1 MARLWHPHEVDADA
15 SASMTQ
21 RPKYFFVFLSAVAVF
36 AMDLSL
42 GSEARGQ
49 IQNKADAKTLSLGVI
64 SEINRSRLEDQ
75 FHDFVKYVARR
86 LTPGTSV
93 EGKVILAATPFQLVK
108 LMEQKRVDF
117 FLDSPYPT
125 YIIDYVHGAGKPIL
139 RRWKSGMA
147 EYQSL
152 IVTRAGGI
160 KRLEDLRG
168 NTIAFEDPDSTSGY
182 LLPKSFLLRS
192 GFKLLEKPRF
202 EPDPSPTEVRYVF
215 AYSQEKLLDLLLTKQ
230 VAAAAISNDDLATLD
245 AKTKK
250 ELIVLARTEELP
262 RHLVSVRVDLA
273 PALAGR
279 IEKILLAMHE
289 DNEGR
294 RILKQIDGTTK
305 FDALPDG
312 EPALRRMLSQ
322 AFSTP
327 GKK

>member
-1 MARLWHPHEVDADA
+1 
-15 SASMTQ
+15 MTQ
-21 RPKYFFVFLSAVAVF
+21 RPKYFFVCLLSVAVF
-36 AMDLSL
+36 AMGLSL

-152 IVTRAGGI
+152 IVTRVGGI

-182 LLPKSFLLRS
+182 LLPKSFL
-192 GFKLLEKPRF
+192 
-202 EPDPSPTEVRYVF
+202 
-215 AYSQEKLLDLLLTKQ
+215 
-230 VAAAAISNDDLATLD
+230 
-245 AKTKK
+245 
-250 ELIVLARTEELP
+250 
-262 RHLVSVRVDLA
+262 
-273 PALAGR
+273 
-279 IEKILLAMHE
+279 
-289 DNEGR
+289 
-294 RILKQIDGTTK
+294 
-305 FDALPDG
+305 
-312 EPALRRMLSQ
+312 
-322 AFSTP
+322 
-327 GKK
+327 